1 MKPTIELLEKCRYNN
16 RKAHHELYV
25 MCFPV
30 LYAVCS
36 RYRQHK
42 EDRMSSLNMIFLK
55 LIQHMDDYLKRSD
68 DVPFEQWLRRVSVN
82 HIIDEFRKEKRY
94 KELISLNEE
103 TPDDLH
109 PVHFEMET
117 KYDTEEIQRAIDSLP
132 TMSKT
137 VFNLYAIDG
146 YKHEEIAGMLG
157 ISSGTSKAHLFK
169 ARKKLQ
175 EMLAGMKIKT
185 DWNKAVV

>member
-1 MKPTIELLEKCRYNN
+1 
-16 RKAHHELYV
+16 
-25 MCFPV
+25 
-30 LYAVCS
+30 
-36 RYRQHK
+36 
-42 EDRMSSLNMIFLK
+42 MSSLNMIFLK
-55 LIQHMDDYLKRSD
+55 LIQHMDDYLKRGD

-109 PVHFEMET
+109 PVNFEMET

-175 EMLAGMKIKT
+175 ELLAGMKKKT
-185 DWNKAVV
+185 DWNNTVVQ

>member
-1 MKPTIELLEKCRYNN
+1 
-16 RKAHHELYV
+16 
-25 MCFPV
+25 
-30 LYAVCS
+30 
-36 RYRQHK
+36 
-42 EDRMSSLNMIFLK
+42 MSSLNMIFLK
-55 LIQHMDDYLKRSD
+55 LIQHMDDYLKRGD

-109 PVHFEMET
+109 PVNFEMET

-146 YKHEEIAGMLG
+146 YKQEEIVG
-157 ISSGTSKAHLFK
+157 GT
-169 ARKKLQ
+169 
-175 EMLAGMKIKT
+175 
-185 DWNKAVV
+185 NKYGY